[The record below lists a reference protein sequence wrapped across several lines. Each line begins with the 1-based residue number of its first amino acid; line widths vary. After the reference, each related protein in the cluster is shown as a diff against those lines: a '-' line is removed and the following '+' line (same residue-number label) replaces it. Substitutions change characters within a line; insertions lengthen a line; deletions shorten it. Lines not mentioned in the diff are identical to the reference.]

1 MNVKKVDILL
11 ERLVFCIILNGRLC
25 VLLNILKKEV
35 VLKVYASESDGES
48 FQAEFCG
55 CSSRDI
61 DPKHRRVRM
70 CFDNAL
76 KYIIIIQRKLG
87 FDPCHPKNRLAQAV
101 FERVHSRLR
110 LAGHREELKFYVCI
124 GTCMD
129 CLGVD
134 CFFRC
139 GKRVVTIDLF
149 AGKRRTKNGRIRADL
164 VLSRKHFLLDEHYK
178 IADEIALKLLK
189 AA

>member
-1 MNVKKVDILL
+1 MDIS
-11 ERLVFCIILNGRLC
+11 LVRFYFCTILKDRYC
-25 VLLNILKKEV
+25 VLLNELKKEV
-35 VLKVYASESDGES
+35 LLKVYALESDGEA

-70 CFDNAL
+70 CFNNAL

-110 LAGHREELKFYVCI
+110 LAGHKEELKFYVCI

-139 GKRVVTIDLF
+139 GKQIVTIDLF
-149 AGKRRTKNGRIRADL
+149 AGKRRTKTGRVRADL

-178 IADEIALKLLK
+178 IADEIASKLLK